1 MSLQDLISG
10 EPFSYISTKNGL
22 VEIACKDKK
31 LATLRGQ
38 DACRFLAG
46 VEHADQ
52 ESVQLAMA
60 KATGQFKHGTE
71 RASRNARK

>member
-22 VEIACKDKK
+22 VQIAYKGKTIT
-31 LATLRGQ
+31 TLRGQ
-38 DACRFLAG
+38 DASRFLAR

-71 RASRNARK
+71 RASRNAEK